1 MPTVSVLMPVYNAER
16 YVAETVESVLG
27 QTLGDFEFIIIDDG
41 STDRSPE
48 MLREFAARDDR
59 VRLSSRGNTG
69 YLRALNE
76 GLQMARGELI
86 ARIDADDIALAKRFE
101 RQTDYLRSHPEC
113 LVVGCGLLL
122 IDEDGEPFCE
132 SILPTEHEVI
142 DARHL
147 AGTGSLAHPAAMI
160 RREAL
165 LRLGGYRPQC
175 YGAEDHDL
183 WLRLGEQGRLANLP
197 EVLMKVRVHA
207 ANFTFVNQDRTRA
220 AMKLVLDEAYVRR
233 GLPPPAVA
241 AEILPMMANPLERRR
256 VWAWSAVHAG
266 HYHTARKHAWSIL
279 RHSPGARASWVLL
292 LYALLGRRAES
303 IRRIYRRLLGRP
315 A

>member
-16 YVAETVESVLG
+16 YVAEAVESVLG

-41 STDRSPE
+41 STDRSLE
-48 MLREFAARDDR
+48 ILQRFAAQDGR
-59 VRLSSRGNTG
+59 VRLISRGNTG
-69 YLRALNE
+69 YLLALNE
-76 GLQMARGELI
+76 GLQVAQGELI
-86 ARIDADDIALAKRFE
+86 ARIDADDIALAERFE
-101 RQTDYLRSHPEC
+101 RQADYLRNHPDC
-113 LVVGCGLLL
+113 LVAGCGLLL

-142 DARHL
+142 DSRHV
-147 AGTGSLAHPAAMI
+147 AGIGSLAHPAAMI
-160 RREAL
+160 RRDTL

-183 WLRLGEQGRLANLP
+183 WLRLGEHGRLANLP
-197 EVLMKVRVHA
+197 DVLMKVRVHA

-220 AMKLVLDEAYVRR
+220 AMKLVLDEAYARR
-233 GLPPPAVA
+233 GLPPPVVA
-241 AEILPMMANPLERRR
+241 PDILPTMGSPIERRR

-266 HYHTARKHAWSIL
+266 HYRTARKHAWSIV

-292 LYALLGRRAES
+292 VYALLGPRAES
-303 IRRIYRRLLGRP
+303 IRRLYRKLLGRP
-315 A
+315 V

>member
-16 YVAETVESVLG
+16 YVAEAVESVLR

-41 STDRSPE
+41 STDRSLDI
-48 MLREFAARDDR
+48 LREFAARDDR
-59 VRLSSRGNTG
+59 VRLISRGNTG

-76 GLQMARGELI
+76 GLQRASGELI
-86 ARIDADDIALAKRFE
+86 ARIDADDIALAERFE
-101 RQTDYLRSHPEC
+101 RQTDYLRSHSEC

-142 DARHL
+142 DSRHL

-183 WLRLGEQGRLANLP
+183 WLRLGELGRLANLP

-207 ANFTFVNQDRTRA
+207 ANFTFVNQNRTRA
-220 AMKLVLDEAYVRR
+220 AMKLVLDEAYARR

-256 VWAWSAVHAG
+256 VWAWSPVHAG

-279 RHSPGARASWVLL
+279 CDSPGARASWVLL

-315 A
+315 T